1 MTDLER
7 TETSHAKE
15 EVRVSADAYSLFCN
29 GKLEE
34 PYPLLH
40 ELQEQDPV
48 HWSPELSVWIITRYD
63 DVLMGLSDQRFAND
77 RASMNLAPISSD
89 ALHTY
94 QPLARHVS
102 NWLGFTDPPKH
113 TRMRQTVA
121 MTINARLGQ
130 TLRVRVGD
138 IVCDLLENL
147 AVTDSDLVADFAVR
161 LPTTV
166 ICEILGVPTERT
178 AEFKTHCDALLEF
191 AGNLGS
197 ALVPAAD
204 KALTSLAELT
214 VLFRQ
219 LLARRRSQPKQD
231 LLTILV
237 QALDNGVLSDEE
249 VLGLCVFV
257 FVAGF
262 ETTVGL
268 LANGL
273 LLLLR
278 HPDQAAQMRAENKT
292 VHSAVEEILRYESPI
307 PVIPRLAASDIELR
321 GHTIKRGD
329 GVAFHIGAA
338 NRDERKFPEPD
349 RFDVRRKCGRHLS
362 LGWSAHSCL
371 GGPLARLEGATAFE
385 RVLSRFP
392 SFPES
397 TTVLEPPCWRSTI
410 ALRCPNALRVR
421 L

>member
-1 MTDLER
+1 M
-7 TETSHAKE
+7 ETPQTKA
-15 EVRVSADAYSLFCN
+15 EVHVPTDAYSSFCN
-29 GKLEE
+29 GTLEE

-40 ELQEQDPV
+40 ELQDHDPV
-48 HWSPELSVWIITRYD
+48 HWSPELNVWVITRYD

-77 RASMNLAPISSD
+77 RAQMNLAPISPD

-94 QPLARHVS
+94 RPLARHLS

-121 MTINARLGQ
+121 ITINARLGQ
-130 TLRVRVGD
+130 TLRDRVGD
-138 IVCDLLENL
+138 IVDDLLQNL
-147 AVTDSDLVADFAVR
+147 AATDSDLVSDFAVG

-166 ICEILGVPTERT
+166 VCEILGVPAERT
-178 AEFKTHCDALLEF
+178 LEFKAHCDAVLEF

-204 KALTSLAELT
+204 KALASLAELT
-214 VLFRQ
+214 VLFQ
-219 LLARRRSQPKQD
+219 ELLAERRSKPKQD

-237 QALDNGVLSDEE
+237 QALDDAVLSDEE
-249 VLGLCVFV
+249 VLGLCVFI

-278 HPDQAAQMRAENKT
+278 YPDQAVRMRSENKA

-307 PVIPRLAASDIELR
+307 PIIPRLAVSDIELR
-321 GHTIKRGD
+321 GRTIKRGD
-329 GVAFHIGAA
+329 GVAFHVAAA

-349 RFDVRRKCGRHLS
+349 RFDVRRRGGRHLS

-371 GGPLARLEGATAFE
+371 GGPLARLEGTTAFE
-385 RVLSRFP
+385 RMLSRYP

-397 TTVLEPPCWRSTI
+397 TKILETPRWRSTI
-410 ALRCPNALRVR
+410 ALRCPNTLRVN